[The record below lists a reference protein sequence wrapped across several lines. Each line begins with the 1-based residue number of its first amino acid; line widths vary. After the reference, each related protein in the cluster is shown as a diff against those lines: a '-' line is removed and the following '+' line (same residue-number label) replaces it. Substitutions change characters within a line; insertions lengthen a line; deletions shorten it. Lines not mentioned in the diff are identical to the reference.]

1 MKKKSILKKFLKEY
15 SKLSKSTQ
23 NMIQYFG
30 IIVASLIAL
39 AILGL
44 PEETTSTVQNI
55 TNATVQEVQ
64 VHTTNPVL
72 QAICYII
79 YQNNLTNM
87 TIGNTTCYRNSHHFD
102 CICITPV

>member
-1 MKKKSILKKFLKEY
+1 MRKKSTLKRLFKYYKQLPQ
-15 SKLSKSTQ
+15 STQ
-23 NMIQYFG
+23 NTIQYSIMILVG
-30 IIVASLIAL
+30 VIAL

-44 PEETTSTVQNI
+44 PEETASTVQNI

>member
-1 MKKKSILKKFLKEY
+1 MRKKSTLKRLFKYYKQLPQ
-15 SKLSKSTQ
+15 STQ
-23 NMIQYFG
+23 NTIQYSIMILVG
-30 IIVASLIAL
+30 VIAL